1 MNELKERIIACMD
14 EAQFLD
20 ILGLDITDL
29 VEKFAEEIEENV
41 EDFWAAVQ

>member
-1 MNELKERIIACMD
+1 MCLD

-41 EDFWAAVQ
+41 EDFRAAIG